1 MNELNTVEVE
11 IRGVSKKF
19 PTQLALKGVD
29 LRVPGG
35 SFTTL
40 LGPSGCGK
48 TTLLRILA
56 GFETATSGSVLFNGT
71 DVATTP
77 VWKRNIGFVFQ
88 NYALWP
94 HMSVA
99 GNIAYGLKLRK
110 LPRAEIDERVSE
122 SLAMVGL
129 ADRADAFPGQLSGGQ
144 QQRVA
149 IARAMAL
156 RPQVLLLD
164 EPLSNLDAKM
174 RVDMRHDL
182 LRLQREVGITTIYV
196 THDQLEALEMSDHVA
211 VMERGRVDQ
220 FGAPTEIYDTPTTS
234 FVASFIGK
242 VTLLDGVVT
251 AAGEFLPELPLTSAL
266 PTLDPAPAAGPS
278 RLVLRPE
285 NLELVAAGEGHFD
298 GTVEQSVYHGA
309 GYSTV
314 LELPGGIV
322 CEVEHRRAGG
332 LQAGAA
338 VGVRVLRATA
348 VPASSTAAVTE
359 TRSAPVQQSGS

>member
-1 MNELNTVEVE
+1 MTEMNTVDVE
-11 IRGVSKKF
+11 IRGVSKQF
-19 PTQLALKGVD
+19 PTQLALSGVD
-29 LRVPGG
+29 LTVPGG

-56 GFETATSGSVLFNGT
+56 GFETATTGSVLFNGT
-71 DVATTP
+71 DVAATP
-77 VWKRNIGFVFQ
+77 TWKRNIGFVFQ

-110 LPRAEIDERVSE
+110 LPPEEIDQRVSE
-122 SLAMVGL
+122 SLRMVGL
-129 ADRADAFPGQLSGGQ
+129 ADRAKAFPGQLSGGQ

-220 FGAPTEIYDTPTTS
+220 FGPPTAIYDTPATT
-234 FVASFIGK
+234 FVATFVGK
-242 VTLLDGVVT
+242 VTLLEGRITADGGFV
-251 AAGEFLPELPLTSAL
+251 PAL
-266 PTLDPAPAAGPS
+266 PVTGTLPKLEPAPAAGPGQ
-278 RLVLRPE
+278 LVLRPE
-285 NLELVAAGEGHFD
+285 NLEITAPGAGHLD
-298 GTVEQSVYHGA
+298 GIVEQSVYHGA
-309 GYSTV
+309 GYATV
-314 LELPGGIV
+314 LELPGGIT
-322 CEVEHRRAGG
+322 CEVEHRRAMG
-332 LQAGAA
+332 LRPGAS

-348 VPASSTAAVTE
+348 VPEPAQDQSSAA
-359 TRSAPVQQSGS
+359 